1 MNSYYYGK
9 SGKGDYTPDDLPKNR
24 WQLFMEML
32 RTRMSGLC
40 RMNLMYFVAWL
51 PAMIAIALC
60 VVSLIMTL
68 AGTVQVDETGA
79 VIDAID
85 QTALR
90 EAMQTSNDMIFVTL
104 LILIPCIAITG
115 PFTAGLS
122 YVTRNWARDEHA
134 FPWADYKDAIKANW
148 KQGLLVSTI
157 TGCVPFLVYICWRFY
172 GDMAVGNAAWVI
184 PQMLILMLGILWSLA
199 VTYMYPMMVTY
210 QMNFRTIIRN
220 SFILAVG
227 RLPGSVGIRL
237 LHCVPTVLFTV
248 IFLLTLQPWVLM
260 LLFAYYLIFGF
271 AFSRFITASF
281 TNAVFDKYINSRI
294 EGAQVNRGLS
304 QENDDDDDDDDEQE
318 EPCVY
323 LSESQHFA
331 LVEPFYTVRGI
342 FIERIIL
349 AKKLFCRRH
358 FPALSFRFFALC
370 VLCFSF
376 CLRHPDPPFVCVCFF
391 KVRSRRNTSARS
403 PQLRRQR

>member
-51 PAMIAIALC
+51 PAMIAIALW
-60 VVSLIMTL
+60 VVSFGVALNNSFP
-68 AGTVQVDETGA
+68 VDEAGNIIEEVA
-79 VIDAID
+79 ANGVQSFW
-85 QTALR
+85 QT
-90 EAMQTSNDMIFVTL
+90 MNDMNFMTL

-172 GDMAVGNAAWVI
+172 GDMAVGNAVWVI
-184 PQMLILMLGILWSLA
+184 PQMLILMLGILWALA

-248 IFLLTLQPWVLM
+248 IFLLTLQPWVLL
-260 LLFAYYLIFGF
+260 LLFAYYLVFGF

-318 EPCVY
+318 EERELKPW
-323 LSESQHFA
+323 ENG
-331 LVEPFYTVRGI
+331 YTD
-342 FIERIIL
+342 
-349 AKKLFCRRH
+349 KH
-358 FPALSFRFFALC
+358 
-370 VLCFSF
+370 
-376 CLRHPDPPFVCVCFF
+376 
-391 KVRSRRNTSARS
+391 
-403 PQLRRQR
+403 

>member
-24 WQLFMEML
+24 WQLFVEML

-51 PAMIAIALC
+51 PAMIAIALW
-60 VVSLIMTL
+60 VVSFGVALNNSFP
-68 AGTVQVDETGA
+68 VDEAGNIIEEVA
-79 VIDAID
+79 ANGVQSFW
-85 QTALR
+85 QT
-90 EAMQTSNDMIFVTL
+90 MNDMNFMTL

-172 GDMAVGNAAWVI
+172 GDMAVGNAVWVI
-184 PQMLILMLGILWSLA
+184 PQMLILMLGILWALA

-318 EPCVY
+318 EERELKPW
-323 LSESQHFA
+323 ENG
-331 LVEPFYTVRGI
+331 YTDKR
-342 FIERIIL
+342 
-349 AKKLFCRRH
+349 
-358 FPALSFRFFALC
+358 
-370 VLCFSF
+370 
-376 CLRHPDPPFVCVCFF
+376 
-391 KVRSRRNTSARS
+391 
-403 PQLRRQR
+403 

>member
-51 PAMIAIALC
+51 PAMIAISLW
-60 VVSLIMTL
+60 VVSFGVALNNSFP
-68 AGTVQVDETGA
+68 VDEAGNIIEEVA
-79 VIDAID
+79 ANGVQSFW
-85 QTALR
+85 QT
-90 EAMQTSNDMIFVTL
+90 MNDMNFMTL

-172 GDMAVGNAAWVI
+172 GDMAVGNAVWVI
-184 PQMLILMLGILWSLA
+184 PQMLILMLSILWALA

-248 IFLLTLQPWVLM
+248 IFLLTLQPWVLL
-260 LLFAYYLIFGF
+260 LLFAYYLVFGF

-318 EPCVY
+318 EERELKPW
-323 LSESQHFA
+323 ENG
-331 LVEPFYTVRGI
+331 YTD
-342 FIERIIL
+342 
-349 AKKLFCRRH
+349 KH
-358 FPALSFRFFALC
+358 
-370 VLCFSF
+370 
-376 CLRHPDPPFVCVCFF
+376 
-391 KVRSRRNTSARS
+391 
-403 PQLRRQR
+403 

>member
-51 PAMIAIALC
+51 PAMIAISLC

-90 EAMQTSNDMIFVTL
+90 EAMRTSNDMIFVTL

-172 GDMAVGNAAWVI
+172 GDMAVGNAVWVI
-184 PQMLILMLGILWSLA
+184 PQMLILMLGILWALA

-237 LHCVPTVLFTV
+237 LHCVPTALFTV
-248 IFLLTLQPWVLM
+248 IFLLTLQPWVLL
-260 LLFAYYLIFGF
+260 LLFAYYLVFGF

-318 EPCVY
+318 EERELKPW
-323 LSESQHFA
+323 ENG
-331 LVEPFYTVRGI
+331 YTDKR
-342 FIERIIL
+342 
-349 AKKLFCRRH
+349 
-358 FPALSFRFFALC
+358 
-370 VLCFSF
+370 
-376 CLRHPDPPFVCVCFF
+376 
-391 KVRSRRNTSARS
+391 
-403 PQLRRQR
+403 

>member
-24 WQLFMEML
+24 WQLFLEML

-51 PAMIAIALC
+51 PAMIAISLW
-60 VVSLIMTL
+60 VVSFGVALNNSFP
-68 AGTVQVDETGA
+68 VDEAGNIIEEVA
-79 VIDAID
+79 ANGVQSFW
-85 QTALR
+85 QTL
-90 EAMQTSNDMIFVTL
+90 NDMNFMTL

-172 GDMAVGNAAWVI
+172 GDMAVGNAVWVI
-184 PQMLILMLGILWSLA
+184 PQMLILMLGILWALA

-248 IFLLTLQPWVLM
+248 IFLLTLQPWVLL
-260 LLFAYYLIFGF
+260 LLFAYYLVFGF

-318 EPCVY
+318 EERKLKPW
-323 LSESQHFA
+323 ENG
-331 LVEPFYTVRGI
+331 YTDKR
-342 FIERIIL
+342 
-349 AKKLFCRRH
+349 
-358 FPALSFRFFALC
+358 
-370 VLCFSF
+370 
-376 CLRHPDPPFVCVCFF
+376 
-391 KVRSRRNTSARS
+391 
-403 PQLRRQR
+403 

>member
-51 PAMIAIALC
+51 PAMIAISLW
-60 VVSLIMTL
+60 VVSFGVALNNSFP
-68 AGTVQVDETGA
+68 VDEAGNIIEEVA
-79 VIDAID
+79 ANGVQSFW
-85 QTALR
+85 QTL
-90 EAMQTSNDMIFVTL
+90 NDMNFMTL

-172 GDMAVGNAAWVI
+172 GDMAVGNAVWVI
-184 PQMLILMLGILWSLA
+184 PQMLILMLGILWALA

-260 LLFAYYLIFGF
+260 LLFAYYLVFGF

-304 QENDDDDDDDDEQE
+304 QENDDDDDDDEQE
-318 EPCVY
+318 EERELKPW
-323 LSESQHFA
+323 ENG
-331 LVEPFYTVRGI
+331 YTDKR
-342 FIERIIL
+342 
-349 AKKLFCRRH
+349 
-358 FPALSFRFFALC
+358 
-370 VLCFSF
+370 
-376 CLRHPDPPFVCVCFF
+376 
-391 KVRSRRNTSARS
+391 
-403 PQLRRQR
+403 

>member
-40 RMNLMYFVAWL
+40 RMNLMYFVTWL
-51 PAMIAIALC
+51 PAMIAIALW
-60 VVSLIMTL
+60 VVSFGVALNNSFP
-68 AGTVQVDETGA
+68 VDEAGNI
-79 VIDAID
+79 IDEVAANGVQSFW
-85 QTALR
+85 QTV
-90 EAMQTSNDMIFVTL
+90 NDMNFMTL

-172 GDMAVGNAAWVI
+172 GDMAVGNAVWVI

-318 EPCVY
+318 EERELKPW
-323 LSESQHFA
+323 ENG
-331 LVEPFYTVRGI
+331 YTDKR
-342 FIERIIL
+342 
-349 AKKLFCRRH
+349 
-358 FPALSFRFFALC
+358 
-370 VLCFSF
+370 
-376 CLRHPDPPFVCVCFF
+376 
-391 KVRSRRNTSARS
+391 
-403 PQLRRQR
+403 

>member
-24 WQLFMEML
+24 WQLFLEML

-51 PAMIAIALC
+51 PAMIAISLW
-60 VVSLIMTL
+60 VVSFGVALNNSFP
-68 AGTVQVDETGA
+68 VDEAGNIIEEVA
-79 VIDAID
+79 ANGVQSFW
-85 QTALR
+85 QT
-90 EAMQTSNDMIFVTL
+90 MNDMNFMTL

-172 GDMAVGNAAWVI
+172 GDMAVGNAVWVI
-184 PQMLILMLGILWSLA
+184 PQMLILMLGILWALA

-248 IFLLTLQPWVLM
+248 IFLLTIQPWVLM

-318 EPCVY
+318 EERELKPW
-323 LSESQHFA
+323 ENG
-331 LVEPFYTVRGI
+331 YTDKR
-342 FIERIIL
+342 
-349 AKKLFCRRH
+349 
-358 FPALSFRFFALC
+358 
-370 VLCFSF
+370 
-376 CLRHPDPPFVCVCFF
+376 
-391 KVRSRRNTSARS
+391 
-403 PQLRRQR
+403 

>member
-24 WQLFMEML
+24 WQLFLEML

-51 PAMIAIALC
+51 PAMIAISLW
-60 VVSLIMTL
+60 VVSFGVALNNSFP
-68 AGTVQVDETGA
+68 VDEAGNIIEEVA
-79 VIDAID
+79 ANGVQSFW
-85 QTALR
+85 QT
-90 EAMQTSNDMIFVTL
+90 MNDMNFMTL

-172 GDMAVGNAAWVI
+172 GDMAVENAVWVI
-184 PQMLILMLGILWSLA
+184 PQMLILMLGILWALA

-260 LLFAYYLIFGF
+260 LLFAYYLVFGF

-304 QENDDDDDDDDEQE
+304 QEDDDDDDNDEQE
-318 EPCVY
+318 EERELKPW
-323 LSESQHFA
+323 ENG
-331 LVEPFYTVRGI
+331 YTDKR
-342 FIERIIL
+342 
-349 AKKLFCRRH
+349 
-358 FPALSFRFFALC
+358 
-370 VLCFSF
+370 
-376 CLRHPDPPFVCVCFF
+376 
-391 KVRSRRNTSARS
+391 
-403 PQLRRQR
+403 

>member
-51 PAMIAIALC
+51 PAMIAISLW
-60 VVSLIMTL
+60 VVSFGVALNNSFP
-68 AGTVQVDETGA
+68 VDEAGNIIEEVA
-79 VIDAID
+79 ANGVQSFW
-85 QTALR
+85 QTL
-90 EAMQTSNDMIFVTL
+90 NDMNFMTL

-172 GDMAVGNAAWVI
+172 GDMAVGNAVWVI
-184 PQMLILMLGILWSLA
+184 PQMLILMLGILWALA

-304 QENDDDDDDDDEQE
+304 QENDDDDDDDEQE
-318 EPCVY
+318 EERELKPW
-323 LSESQHFA
+323 ENG
-331 LVEPFYTVRGI
+331 YTDKR
-342 FIERIIL
+342 
-349 AKKLFCRRH
+349 
-358 FPALSFRFFALC
+358 
-370 VLCFSF
+370 
-376 CLRHPDPPFVCVCFF
+376 
-391 KVRSRRNTSARS
+391 
-403 PQLRRQR
+403 

>member
-1 MNSYYYGK
+1 MFDKLMNSYYYGK

-24 WQLFMEML
+24 WQLFLEML

-51 PAMIAIALC
+51 PAMIAISLW
-60 VVSLIMTL
+60 VVSFGVALNNSFP
-68 AGTVQVDETGA
+68 VDEAGNIIEEVA
-79 VIDAID
+79 ANGVQSFW
-85 QTALR
+85 QT
-90 EAMQTSNDMIFVTL
+90 MNDMNFMTL

-172 GDMAVGNAAWVI
+172 GDMAVGNAVWVI
-184 PQMLILMLGILWSLA
+184 PQMLILMLGILWALA

-248 IFLLTLQPWVLM
+248 IFLLTLQPWVLL
-260 LLFAYYLIFGF
+260 LLFAYYLVFGF

-304 QENDDDDDDDDEQE
+304 QDNDDDDDDDDEQE
-318 EPCVY
+318 EERELKPW
-323 LSESQHFA
+323 ENG
-331 LVEPFYTVRGI
+331 YTDKR
-342 FIERIIL
+342 
-349 AKKLFCRRH
+349 
-358 FPALSFRFFALC
+358 
-370 VLCFSF
+370 
-376 CLRHPDPPFVCVCFF
+376 
-391 KVRSRRNTSARS
+391 
-403 PQLRRQR
+403 

>member
-51 PAMIAIALC
+51 PAMIAIAMF
-60 VVSLIMTL
+60 VFSFTASLDTYVP
-68 AGTVQVDETGA
+68 ADETGNIVA
-79 VIDAID
+79 TSENVK
-85 QTALR
+85 AL
-90 EAMQTSNDMIFVTL
+90 TDLLNDMGFMTL

-172 GDMAVGNAAWVI
+172 GNMSAENAAWVI
-184 PQMLILMLGILWSLA
+184 PQVLILMLGILWSLA

-210 QMNFRTIIRN
+210 KMNFRTIIRN
-220 SFILAVG
+220 SFILAIG

-237 LHCVPTVLFTV
+237 LHCVPVVLFSIIFVLTGQYTVL
-248 IFLLTLQPWVLM
+248 L

-304 QENDDDDDDDDEQE
+304 QEDDDDDDNDEQE
-318 EPCVY
+318 EERELKPW
-323 LSESQHFA
+323 ENG
-331 LVEPFYTVRGI
+331 YTD
-342 FIERIIL
+342 
-349 AKKLFCRRH
+349 KH
-358 FPALSFRFFALC
+358 
-370 VLCFSF
+370 
-376 CLRHPDPPFVCVCFF
+376 
-391 KVRSRRNTSARS
+391 
-403 PQLRRQR
+403 

>member
-51 PAMIAIALC
+51 PAMIAISLW
-60 VVSLIMTL
+60 VVSFGVALNNSFP
-68 AGTVQVDETGA
+68 VDEAGNIIEEVA
-79 VIDAID
+79 ANGVQSFW
-85 QTALR
+85 QTL
-90 EAMQTSNDMIFVTL
+90 NDMNFMTL

-172 GDMAVGNAAWVI
+172 GDMAVGNAVWVI
-184 PQMLILMLGILWSLA
+184 PQMLILMLGILWALA

-304 QENDDDDDDDDEQE
+304 QENDDDDDNDEQE
-318 EPCVY
+318 EERELKPW
-323 LSESQHFA
+323 ENG
-331 LVEPFYTVRGI
+331 YTDKR
-342 FIERIIL
+342 
-349 AKKLFCRRH
+349 
-358 FPALSFRFFALC
+358 
-370 VLCFSF
+370 
-376 CLRHPDPPFVCVCFF
+376 
-391 KVRSRRNTSARS
+391 
-403 PQLRRQR
+403 

>member
-51 PAMIAIALC
+51 PAMIAISLW
-60 VVSLIMTL
+60 VVSFGVALNNSFP
-68 AGTVQVDETGA
+68 VDEAGNIIEEVA
-79 VIDAID
+79 ANGVQSFW
-85 QTALR
+85 QTL
-90 EAMQTSNDMIFVTL
+90 NDMNFMTL

-172 GDMAVGNAAWVI
+172 GDMAVGNAVWVI
-184 PQMLILMLGILWSLA
+184 PQMLILMLGILWALA

-248 IFLLTLQPWVLM
+248 IFLLTLQPWVLL
-260 LLFAYYLIFGF
+260 LLFAYYLVFGF

-318 EPCVY
+318 EERELKPW
-323 LSESQHFA
+323 ENG
-331 LVEPFYTVRGI
+331 YTD
-342 FIERIIL
+342 
-349 AKKLFCRRH
+349 KH
-358 FPALSFRFFALC
+358 
-370 VLCFSF
+370 
-376 CLRHPDPPFVCVCFF
+376 
-391 KVRSRRNTSARS
+391 
-403 PQLRRQR
+403 

>member
-24 WQLFMEML
+24 WQLFLEML

-51 PAMIAIALC
+51 PAMIAISLW
-60 VVSLIMTL
+60 VVSFGVALNNSFP
-68 AGTVQVDETGA
+68 VDEAGNIIEEVA
-79 VIDAID
+79 ANGVQSFW
-85 QTALR
+85 QTL
-90 EAMQTSNDMIFVTL
+90 NDMNFMTL

-172 GDMAVGNAAWVI
+172 GDMAVGNAVWVI
-184 PQMLILMLGILWSLA
+184 PQMLILMLGILWALA

-248 IFLLTLQPWVLM
+248 IFLLTLQPWVLL
-260 LLFAYYLIFGF
+260 LLFAYYLVFGF

-318 EPCVY
+318 EERELKPW
-323 LSESQHFA
+323 ENG
-331 LVEPFYTVRGI
+331 YTD
-342 FIERIIL
+342 
-349 AKKLFCRRH
+349 KH
-358 FPALSFRFFALC
+358 
-370 VLCFSF
+370 
-376 CLRHPDPPFVCVCFF
+376 
-391 KVRSRRNTSARS
+391 
-403 PQLRRQR
+403 

>member
-51 PAMIAIALC
+51 PAMIAISLW
-60 VVSLIMTL
+60 VVSFGVALNNSFP
-68 AGTVQVDETGA
+68 VDEAGNIIEEVA
-79 VIDAID
+79 ANGVQSFW
-85 QTALR
+85 QT
-90 EAMQTSNDMIFVTL
+90 MNDMNFMTL

-172 GDMAVGNAAWVI
+172 GDMAVGNAVWVI
-184 PQMLILMLGILWSLA
+184 PQMLILMLGILWALA

-210 QMNFRTIIRN
+210 QMNFCTIIRN

-248 IFLLTLQPWVLM
+248 IFLLTLQPWVLL
-260 LLFAYYLIFGF
+260 LLFAYYLVFGF

-304 QENDDDDDDDDEQE
+304 QDNDDDDDDDDEQE
-318 EPCVY
+318 EERELKPW
-323 LSESQHFA
+323 ENG
-331 LVEPFYTVRGI
+331 YTDKR
-342 FIERIIL
+342 
-349 AKKLFCRRH
+349 
-358 FPALSFRFFALC
+358 
-370 VLCFSF
+370 
-376 CLRHPDPPFVCVCFF
+376 
-391 KVRSRRNTSARS
+391 
-403 PQLRRQR
+403 

>member
-51 PAMIAIALC
+51 PAMIAISLW
-60 VVSLIMTL
+60 VVSFGVALNNSFP
-68 AGTVQVDETGA
+68 VDEAGNIIEEVA
-79 VIDAID
+79 ANGVQSFW
-85 QTALR
+85 QTL
-90 EAMQTSNDMIFVTL
+90 NDMNFMTL

-172 GDMAVGNAAWVI
+172 GDMAVGNAVWVI
-184 PQMLILMLGILWSLA
+184 PQMLILMLGILWALA

-248 IFLLTLQPWVLM
+248 IFLLTLQPGVLM

-304 QENDDDDDDDDEQE
+304 QENDDDDDDDEQE
-318 EPCVY
+318 EERELKPW
-323 LSESQHFA
+323 ENG
-331 LVEPFYTVRGI
+331 YTDKR
-342 FIERIIL
+342 
-349 AKKLFCRRH
+349 
-358 FPALSFRFFALC
+358 
-370 VLCFSF
+370 
-376 CLRHPDPPFVCVCFF
+376 
-391 KVRSRRNTSARS
+391 
-403 PQLRRQR
+403 

>member
-60 VVSLIMTL
+60 VATMVVALQSMP
-68 AGTVQVDETGA
+68 VDETGEVVA
-79 VIDAID
+79 TLDRSVL
-85 QTALR
+85 QSLT
-90 EAMQTSNDMIFVTL
+90 QSFNDTIFVTL

-148 KQGLLVSTI
+148 KQGLMVSAI

-172 GDMAVGNAAWVI
+172 GNMSAENPIWVI

-210 QMNFRTIIRN
+210 QMNFRTIVRN

-237 LHCVPTVLFTV
+237 LHCVPVVLFSV
-248 IFLLTLQPWVLM
+248 IFLLTGQIMVLL
-260 LLFAYYLIFGF
+260 LLFAYYLVFGF

-304 QENDDDDDDDDEQE
+304 QENDDDDDDDEQE
-318 EPCVY
+318 EERELKPW
-323 LSESQHFA
+323 ENG
-331 LVEPFYTVRGI
+331 YTDKR
-342 FIERIIL
+342 
-349 AKKLFCRRH
+349 
-358 FPALSFRFFALC
+358 
-370 VLCFSF
+370 
-376 CLRHPDPPFVCVCFF
+376 
-391 KVRSRRNTSARS
+391 
-403 PQLRRQR
+403 

>member
-24 WQLFMEML
+24 WQLFLEML

-51 PAMIAIALC
+51 PAMIAISLW
-60 VVSLIMTL
+60 VVSFGVALNNSFP
-68 AGTVQVDETGA
+68 VDEAGNIIEEVA
-79 VIDAID
+79 ANGVQSFW
-85 QTALR
+85 QT
-90 EAMQTSNDMIFVTL
+90 MNDMNFMTL

-134 FPWADYKDAIKANW
+134 FPWAYYKDAIKANW

-172 GDMAVGNAAWVI
+172 GDMAVGNAVWVI
-184 PQMLILMLGILWSLA
+184 PQMLILMLGILWALA

-248 IFLLTLQPWVLM
+248 IFLLTIQPWVLL
-260 LLFAYYLIFGF
+260 LLFAYYLVFGF

-304 QENDDDDDDDDEQE
+304 QENDDDDDDDDAQE
-318 EPCVY
+318 EERELKPW
-323 LSESQHFA
+323 ENG
-331 LVEPFYTVRGI
+331 YTDKR
-342 FIERIIL
+342 
-349 AKKLFCRRH
+349 
-358 FPALSFRFFALC
+358 
-370 VLCFSF
+370 
-376 CLRHPDPPFVCVCFF
+376 
-391 KVRSRRNTSARS
+391 
-403 PQLRRQR
+403 

>member
-51 PAMIAIALC
+51 PAMIAISLW
-60 VVSLIMTL
+60 VVSFGVALNNSFP
-68 AGTVQVDETGA
+68 VDEAGNIIEEVA
-79 VIDAID
+79 ANGVQSFW
-85 QTALR
+85 QT
-90 EAMQTSNDMIFVTL
+90 MNDMNFMTL

-172 GDMAVGNAAWVI
+172 GDMAVENAVWVI
-184 PQMLILMLGILWSLA
+184 PQMLILMLGILWALA

-248 IFLLTLQPWVLM
+248 IFLLTLQPWVLL
-260 LLFAYYLIFGF
+260 LLFAYYLVFGF

-304 QENDDDDDDDDEQE
+304 QENDDDDDDDEQE
-318 EPCVY
+318 EERELKPW
-323 LSESQHFA
+323 ENG
-331 LVEPFYTVRGI
+331 YTDKR
-342 FIERIIL
+342 
-349 AKKLFCRRH
+349 
-358 FPALSFRFFALC
+358 
-370 VLCFSF
+370 
-376 CLRHPDPPFVCVCFF
+376 
-391 KVRSRRNTSARS
+391 
-403 PQLRRQR
+403 

>member
-24 WQLFMEML
+24 WQLFLEML

-51 PAMIAIALC
+51 PAMIAISLW
-60 VVSLIMTL
+60 VVSFGVALNNSFP
-68 AGTVQVDETGA
+68 VDEAGNIIEEVA
-79 VIDAID
+79 ANGVQSFW
-85 QTALR
+85 QT
-90 EAMQTSNDMIFVTL
+90 MNDMNFMTL

-172 GDMAVGNAAWVI
+172 GDMAVGNAVWVI
-184 PQMLILMLGILWSLA
+184 PQMLILMLGILWALA

-248 IFLLTLQPWVLM
+248 IFLLTLQPWVLL
-260 LLFAYYLIFGF
+260 LLFAYYLVFGF

-318 EPCVY
+318 EERELKPW
-323 LSESQHFA
+323 ENG
-331 LVEPFYTVRGI
+331 YTDKR
-342 FIERIIL
+342 
-349 AKKLFCRRH
+349 
-358 FPALSFRFFALC
+358 
-370 VLCFSF
+370 
-376 CLRHPDPPFVCVCFF
+376 
-391 KVRSRRNTSARS
+391 
-403 PQLRRQR
+403 

>member
-51 PAMIAIALC
+51 PAMIAISLW
-60 VVSLIMTL
+60 VVSFGVALNNSFP
-68 AGTVQVDETGA
+68 VDEAGNIIEEVA
-79 VIDAID
+79 ANGVQSFW
-85 QTALR
+85 QTL
-90 EAMQTSNDMIFVTL
+90 NDMNFMTL

-172 GDMAVGNAAWVI
+172 GDMAVGNAVWVI
-184 PQMLILMLGILWSLA
+184 PQMLILMLGILWALA

-260 LLFAYYLIFGF
+260 LLFTYYLIFGF

-304 QENDDDDDDDDEQE
+304 QENDDDDDDDEQE
-318 EPCVY
+318 EERELKPW
-323 LSESQHFA
+323 ENG
-331 LVEPFYTVRGI
+331 YTDKR
-342 FIERIIL
+342 
-349 AKKLFCRRH
+349 
-358 FPALSFRFFALC
+358 
-370 VLCFSF
+370 
-376 CLRHPDPPFVCVCFF
+376 
-391 KVRSRRNTSARS
+391 
-403 PQLRRQR
+403 

>member
-24 WQLFMEML
+24 WQLFLEML

-40 RMNLMYFVAWL
+40 RMNLMYFVTWL
-51 PAMIAIALC
+51 PAMIAISLW
-60 VVSLIMTL
+60 VVSFGVALNNSFP
-68 AGTVQVDETGA
+68 VDEAGNIIEEVA
-79 VIDAID
+79 ANGVQSFW
-85 QTALR
+85 QT
-90 EAMQTSNDMIFVTL
+90 MNDMNFMTL

-172 GDMAVGNAAWVI
+172 GDMAVGNAVWVI
-184 PQMLILMLGILWSLA
+184 PQMLILMLGILWALA

-248 IFLLTLQPWVLM
+248 IFLLTLQPWVLL
-260 LLFAYYLIFGF
+260 LLFAYYLVFGF

-304 QENDDDDDDDDEQE
+304 QDNDDDDDDDDEQE
-318 EPCVY
+318 EERELKPW
-323 LSESQHFA
+323 ENG
-331 LVEPFYTVRGI
+331 YTDKR
-342 FIERIIL
+342 
-349 AKKLFCRRH
+349 
-358 FPALSFRFFALC
+358 
-370 VLCFSF
+370 
-376 CLRHPDPPFVCVCFF
+376 
-391 KVRSRRNTSARS
+391 
-403 PQLRRQR
+403 

>member
-51 PAMIAIALC
+51 PAMIAISLW
-60 VVSLIMTL
+60 VVSFGVALNNSFP
-68 AGTVQVDETGA
+68 VDEAGNIIEEVA
-79 VIDAID
+79 ANGVQSFW
-85 QTALR
+85 QTL
-90 EAMQTSNDMIFVTL
+90 NDMNFMTL

-172 GDMAVGNAAWVI
+172 GDMAVGNAVWVI
-184 PQMLILMLGILWSLA
+184 PQMLILMLGILWALA

-304 QENDDDDDDDDEQE
+304 QENDDDDDDDEQE
-318 EPCVY
+318 EERELKPW
-323 LSESQHFA
+323 ENG
-331 LVEPFYTVRGI
+331 YTD
-342 FIERIIL
+342 
-349 AKKLFCRRH
+349 KH
-358 FPALSFRFFALC
+358 
-370 VLCFSF
+370 
-376 CLRHPDPPFVCVCFF
+376 
-391 KVRSRRNTSARS
+391 
-403 PQLRRQR
+403 

>member
-51 PAMIAIALC
+51 PAMIAISLW
-60 VVSLIMTL
+60 VVSFGVALNNSFP
-68 AGTVQVDETGA
+68 VDEAGNIIEEVA
-79 VIDAID
+79 ANGVQSFW
-85 QTALR
+85 QTL
-90 EAMQTSNDMIFVTL
+90 NDMNFMTL

-172 GDMAVGNAAWVI
+172 GDMAVGNAVWVI
-184 PQMLILMLGILWSLA
+184 PQMLILMLGILWALA

-260 LLFAYYLIFGF
+260 LLFAYYLVFGF

-304 QENDDDDDDDDEQE
+304 QENDDDDDDDEQE
-318 EPCVY
+318 EERELKPW
-323 LSESQHFA
+323 ENG
-331 LVEPFYTVRGI
+331 YTD
-342 FIERIIL
+342 
-349 AKKLFCRRH
+349 KH
-358 FPALSFRFFALC
+358 
-370 VLCFSF
+370 
-376 CLRHPDPPFVCVCFF
+376 
-391 KVRSRRNTSARS
+391 
-403 PQLRRQR
+403 

>member
-1 MNSYYYGK
+1 MFDKLMNSYYYGK

-24 WQLFMEML
+24 WQLFLEML

-51 PAMIAIALC
+51 PAMIAISLW
-60 VVSLIMTL
+60 VVSFGVALNNSFP
-68 AGTVQVDETGA
+68 VDEAGNIIEEVA
-79 VIDAID
+79 ANGVQSFW
-85 QTALR
+85 QTL
-90 EAMQTSNDMIFVTL
+90 NDMNFMTL

-172 GDMAVGNAAWVI
+172 GDMAVGNAVWVI
-184 PQMLILMLGILWSLA
+184 PQMLILMLGILWALA

-248 IFLLTLQPWVLM
+248 IFLLTLQPWVLL
-260 LLFAYYLIFGF
+260 LLFAYYLVFGF

-318 EPCVY
+318 EERELKPW
-323 LSESQHFA
+323 ENG
-331 LVEPFYTVRGI
+331 YTD
-342 FIERIIL
+342 
-349 AKKLFCRRH
+349 KH
-358 FPALSFRFFALC
+358 
-370 VLCFSF
+370 
-376 CLRHPDPPFVCVCFF
+376 
-391 KVRSRRNTSARS
+391 
-403 PQLRRQR
+403 

>member
-90 EAMQTSNDMIFVTL
+90 EAMRTSNDMIFVTL

-134 FPWADYKDAIKANW
+134 FPWADYKDAIR
-148 KQGLLVSTI
+148 Q
-157 TGCVPFLVYICWRFY
+157 TGSRDCSS
-172 GDMAVGNAAWVI
+172 A
-184 PQMLILMLGILWSLA
+184 
-199 VTYMYPMMVTY
+199 
-210 QMNFRTIIRN
+210 
-220 SFILAVG
+220 
-227 RLPGSVGIRL
+227 RLPAACRSLSTSAGASM
-237 LHCVPTVLFTV
+237 V
-248 IFLLTLQPWVLM
+248 IWRWET
-260 LLFAYYLIFGF
+260 
-271 AFSRFITASF
+271 
-281 TNAVFDKYINSRI
+281 
-294 EGAQVNRGLS
+294 
-304 QENDDDDDDDDEQE
+304 
-318 EPCVY
+318 PC
-323 LSESQHFA
+323 
-331 LVEPFYTVRGI
+331 G
-342 FIERIIL
+342 
-349 AKKLFCRRH
+349 
-358 FPALSFRFFALC
+358 SFRRC
-370 VLCFSF
+370 
-376 CLRHPDPPFVCVCFF
+376 
-391 KVRSRRNTSARS
+391 
-403 PQLRRQR
+403 

>member
-24 WQLFMEML
+24 WQLFLEML

-51 PAMIAIALC
+51 PAMIAISLW
-60 VVSLIMTL
+60 VVSFGVALNNSFP
-68 AGTVQVDETGA
+68 VDEAGNIIEEVA
-79 VIDAID
+79 ANGVQSFW
-85 QTALR
+85 QT
-90 EAMQTSNDMIFVTL
+90 MNDMNFMTL

-172 GDMAVGNAAWVI
+172 GDMAVGNAVWVI
-184 PQMLILMLGILWSLA
+184 PQMLILMLGILWALA

-248 IFLLTLQPWVLM
+248 IFLLTLQPWVLL
-260 LLFAYYLIFGF
+260 LLFAYYLVFGF

-304 QENDDDDDDDDEQE
+304 QENDDDDDDDEQE
-318 EPCVY
+318 EERELKPW
-323 LSESQHFA
+323 ENG
-331 LVEPFYTVRGI
+331 YTD
-342 FIERIIL
+342 
-349 AKKLFCRRH
+349 KH
-358 FPALSFRFFALC
+358 
-370 VLCFSF
+370 
-376 CLRHPDPPFVCVCFF
+376 
-391 KVRSRRNTSARS
+391 
-403 PQLRRQR
+403 

>member
-24 WQLFMEML
+24 WQLFLEML

-51 PAMIAIALC
+51 PAMIAISLW
-60 VVSLIMTL
+60 VVSFGVALNNSFP
-68 AGTVQVDETGA
+68 VDEAGNIIEEVA
-79 VIDAID
+79 ANGVQSFW
-85 QTALR
+85 QTL
-90 EAMQTSNDMIFVTL
+90 NDMNFMTL

-172 GDMAVGNAAWVI
+172 GDMAVGNAVWVI
-184 PQMLILMLGILWSLA
+184 PQMLILMLGILWALA

-248 IFLLTLQPWVLM
+248 IFLLTIQPWVLL

-318 EPCVY
+318 EERELKPW
-323 LSESQHFA
+323 ENG
-331 LVEPFYTVRGI
+331 YTD
-342 FIERIIL
+342 
-349 AKKLFCRRH
+349 KH
-358 FPALSFRFFALC
+358 
-370 VLCFSF
+370 
-376 CLRHPDPPFVCVCFF
+376 
-391 KVRSRRNTSARS
+391 
-403 PQLRRQR
+403 

>member
-24 WQLFMEML
+24 WQLFLEML

-51 PAMIAIALC
+51 PAMIAIALW
-60 VVSLIMTL
+60 VVSFGVALNNSFP
-68 AGTVQVDETGA
+68 VDEAGNIIEEVA
-79 VIDAID
+79 ANGVQSFW
-85 QTALR
+85 QT
-90 EAMQTSNDMIFVTL
+90 MNDMNFMTL

-172 GDMAVGNAAWVI
+172 GDMAVGNAVWVI
-184 PQMLILMLGILWSLA
+184 PQMLILMLGILWALA

-248 IFLLTLQPWVLM
+248 IFLLTLQPWVLL
-260 LLFAYYLIFGF
+260 LLFAYYLVFGF

-318 EPCVY
+318 EERELKPW
-323 LSESQHFA
+323 ENG
-331 LVEPFYTVRGI
+331 YTDKR
-342 FIERIIL
+342 
-349 AKKLFCRRH
+349 
-358 FPALSFRFFALC
+358 
-370 VLCFSF
+370 
-376 CLRHPDPPFVCVCFF
+376 
-391 KVRSRRNTSARS
+391 
-403 PQLRRQR
+403 

>member
-51 PAMIAIALC
+51 PAMIAISLW
-60 VVSLIMTL
+60 VVSFGVALNNSFP
-68 AGTVQVDETGA
+68 VDEAGNIIEEVA
-79 VIDAID
+79 ANGVQSFW
-85 QTALR
+85 QTL
-90 EAMQTSNDMIFVTL
+90 NDMNFMTL

-172 GDMAVGNAAWVI
+172 GDMAVGNAVWVI
-184 PQMLILMLGILWSLA
+184 PQMLILMLGILWALA

-248 IFLLTLQPWVLM
+248 IFLLTLQPWVLL
-260 LLFAYYLIFGF
+260 LLFAYYLVFGF

-318 EPCVY
+318 EERELKPW
-323 LSESQHFA
+323 ENG
-331 LVEPFYTVRGI
+331 YTDKR
-342 FIERIIL
+342 
-349 AKKLFCRRH
+349 
-358 FPALSFRFFALC
+358 
-370 VLCFSF
+370 
-376 CLRHPDPPFVCVCFF
+376 
-391 KVRSRRNTSARS
+391 
-403 PQLRRQR
+403 

>member
-51 PAMIAIALC
+51 PAMIAISLW
-60 VVSLIMTL
+60 VVSFGVALNNSFP
-68 AGTVQVDETGA
+68 VDEAGNIIEEVA
-79 VIDAID
+79 ANGVQSFW
-85 QTALR
+85 QTL
-90 EAMQTSNDMIFVTL
+90 NDMNFMTL
-104 LILIPCIAITG
+104 LILIPCVAITG

-172 GDMAVGNAAWVI
+172 GDMAVGNAVWVI
-184 PQMLILMLGILWSLA
+184 PQMLILMLGILWALA

-304 QENDDDDDDDDEQE
+304 QEDDDDDDNDEQE
-318 EPCVY
+318 EERELKPW
-323 LSESQHFA
+323 ENG
-331 LVEPFYTVRGI
+331 YTD
-342 FIERIIL
+342 
-349 AKKLFCRRH
+349 KH
-358 FPALSFRFFALC
+358 
-370 VLCFSF
+370 
-376 CLRHPDPPFVCVCFF
+376 
-391 KVRSRRNTSARS
+391 
-403 PQLRRQR
+403 

>member
-51 PAMIAIALC
+51 PAMIAISLW
-60 VVSLIMTL
+60 VVSFGVALNNSFP
-68 AGTVQVDETGA
+68 VDEAGNIIEEVA
-79 VIDAID
+79 ANGVQSFW
-85 QTALR
+85 QTL
-90 EAMQTSNDMIFVTL
+90 NDMNFMTL

-172 GDMAVGNAAWVI
+172 GDMAVGNAVWAI
-184 PQMLILMLGILWSLA
+184 PQMLILMLGILWALA

-318 EPCVY
+318 EERELKPW
-323 LSESQHFA
+323 ENG
-331 LVEPFYTVRGI
+331 YTDKR
-342 FIERIIL
+342 
-349 AKKLFCRRH
+349 
-358 FPALSFRFFALC
+358 
-370 VLCFSF
+370 
-376 CLRHPDPPFVCVCFF
+376 
-391 KVRSRRNTSARS
+391 
-403 PQLRRQR
+403 

>member
-24 WQLFMEML
+24 WQLFLEML

-51 PAMIAIALC
+51 PAMIAISLW
-60 VVSLIMTL
+60 VVSFGVALNNSFP
-68 AGTVQVDETGA
+68 VDEAGNIIEEVA
-79 VIDAID
+79 ANGVQSFW
-85 QTALR
+85 QT
-90 EAMQTSNDMIFVTL
+90 MNDMHFMTL

-172 GDMAVGNAAWVI
+172 GDMAVENAAWVI
-184 PQMLILMLGILWSLA
+184 PQMLILMLGILWALA

-304 QENDDDDDDDDEQE
+304 QEDDDDDDNDEQE
-318 EPCVY
+318 EERELKPW
-323 LSESQHFA
+323 ENG
-331 LVEPFYTVRGI
+331 YTD
-342 FIERIIL
+342 
-349 AKKLFCRRH
+349 KH
-358 FPALSFRFFALC
+358 
-370 VLCFSF
+370 
-376 CLRHPDPPFVCVCFF
+376 
-391 KVRSRRNTSARS
+391 
-403 PQLRRQR
+403 

>member
-51 PAMIAIALC
+51 PAMIAIALW
-60 VVSLIMTL
+60 VVSFGVALNNSFP
-68 AGTVQVDETGA
+68 VDEAGNIIEEVA
-79 VIDAID
+79 ANGVQSFW
-85 QTALR
+85 QT
-90 EAMQTSNDMIFVTL
+90 MNDMNFMTL

-172 GDMAVGNAAWVI
+172 GDMAVGNAVWVI
-184 PQMLILMLGILWSLA
+184 PQMLILMLGILWALA

-248 IFLLTLQPWVLM
+248 IFLLTLQPWVLL
-260 LLFAYYLIFGF
+260 LLFAYYLVFGF
-271 AFSRFITASF
+271 AFSHFITASF

-304 QENDDDDDDDDEQE
+304 QENDDDDDDDEQE
-318 EPCVY
+318 EERELKPW
-323 LSESQHFA
+323 ENG
-331 LVEPFYTVRGI
+331 YTDKR
-342 FIERIIL
+342 
-349 AKKLFCRRH
+349 
-358 FPALSFRFFALC
+358 
-370 VLCFSF
+370 
-376 CLRHPDPPFVCVCFF
+376 
-391 KVRSRRNTSARS
+391 
-403 PQLRRQR
+403 